1 MAKVA
6 KKYAKALFDVALDT
20 NQLDVVYED
29 LETISHSSFD
39 FIKNLKQLI
48 VIQV

>member
-39 FIKNLKQLI
+39 FNLKQLI
-48 VIQV
+48 VIQA